1 MVVLVGQEVQA
12 FASDHN
18 LIRKD
23 IVDNLLLRPLFTARA
38 VTQGDSIHLKPYW
51 VLYERLQI
59 TDSFGEYLDDRDPLT
74 LANIKVPLV
83 LGLSWLQ
90 HHNPILNF
98 NPMTIQWRDS
108 SSTVTESIEKVLDFE
123 SITQIPT
130 NARAA

>member
-38 VTQGDSIHLKPYW
+38 VTQADSIHLKPYW

-74 LANIKVPLV
+74 SANIKVPLV

-90 HHNPILNF
+90 HHNLILNF